1 MIKDGKRRIEE
12 LVSSHIQDQIM
23 KEKEMVDGEKKR
35 MLMMVDDSSAAPLLF
50 YKQDETSGEM
60 KTNIK

>member
-23 KEKEMVDGEKKR
+23 KEKEMVDGGKKR
-35 MLMMVDDSSAAPLLF
+35 LMMVDDSSAAPLLF

>member
-23 KEKEMVDGEKKR
+23 KEKEMVDGGKNR
-35 MLMMVDDSSAAPLLF
+35 LMVDDSSAAPLLF
-50 YKQDETSGEM
+50 YKQDEISGEM